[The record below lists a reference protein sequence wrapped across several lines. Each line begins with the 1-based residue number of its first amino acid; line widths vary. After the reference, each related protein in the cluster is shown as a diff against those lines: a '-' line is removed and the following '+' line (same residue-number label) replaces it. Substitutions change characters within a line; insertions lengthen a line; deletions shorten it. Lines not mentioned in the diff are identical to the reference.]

1 MKIKKVIKTMVVVLR
16 VLILAVVILFKL
28 FGAGASKTG
37 IEVAGTQT
45 LKVPVTVGDVSLSL
59 LAGKAGI
66 DDLVIANP
74 AGYAHAT
81 MIQMGKI
88 RVDLAVSSLMSD
100 TVRIENILLDNVN
113 VTLEQKGL
121 TNNIQQILKGMDKTE
136 KETTK
141 ETKTKTK
148 SKPGQKN
155 LEIAHL
161 ELTNINVKV
170 KLLPIPG
177 KENTMTLKLSPI
189 IMENLGSQ
197 SKMDIA
203 ILTNK
208 ILVAIVTG
216 IAQQGAGKL
225 PDSITGPLGD
235 AAKSFGAASEDL
247 LKKTGKLLEGE
258 SQDIGK
264 EIEDIGK
271 GIGDLFKKKDSKKD

>member
-1 MKIKKVIKTMVVVLR
+1 MKIKKVIKTMLVVLL
-16 VLILAVVILFKL
+16 VLILAVVVLFKL
-28 FGAGASKTG
+28 FGTGAIKTG

-74 AGYAHAT
+74 AGYANAT

-88 RVDLAVSSLMSD
+88 RVDLAVSSLISD
-100 TVRIENILLDNVN
+100 TVRIENILLDKVS

-141 ETKTKTK
+141 VTKTK
-148 SKPGQKN
+148 SEPGQKN
-155 LEIAHL
+155 LVNTHL

-170 KLLPIPG
+170 KLLPVPG
-177 KENTMTLKLSPI
+177 KSDTLTLKLSPI

-203 ILTNK
+203 ILTDK

-235 AAKSFGAASEDL
+235 AAKSFGAASEKL
-247 LKKTGKLLEGE
+247 LKKTEKLFEGG
-258 SQDIGK
+258 SQDLGK